1 MSLNKLYIID
11 SYYVKRWG
19 KLARK
24 KICKYCQKLVD
35 ENHVCHKK
43 SNKQYN
49 KYKRDYY
56 KKNKEIVA
64 PIMSYKWKK
73 FRKFILE
80 RDDQMCQRCYAKY
93 GIINGDEL
101 QAHHI
106 KSRINYPEL
115 MYDENNVITVCKT
128 CNLQLGTSDKLD
140 FEWKNDKN
148 VEIRL

>member
-1 MSLNKLYIID
+1 M
-11 SYYVKRWG
+11 
-19 KLARK
+19 ARK
-24 KICKYCQKLVD
+24 KICNYCQKLVD

-80 RDDQMCQRCYAKY
+80 RDNQMCQRCYAKY
-93 GIINGDEL
+93 GIINSDEL

-140 FEWKNDKN
+140 FEWQNDKN

>member
-93 GIINGDEL
+93 GIINSDEL

-140 FEWKNDKN
+140 FEWQNDKN

>member
-1 MSLNKLYIID
+1 M
-11 SYYVKRWG
+11 
-19 KLARK
+19 ARK
-24 KICKYCQKLVD
+24 KICKYCNKLVD
-35 ENHVCHKK
+35 EDHVCHKK
-43 SNKQYN
+43 SKERYN

-56 KKNKEIVA
+56 RKNKETVA

-80 RDDQMCQRCYAKY
+80 RDDHMCQRCYTKY

-140 FEWKNDKN
+140 FEWQNDKN
-148 VEIRL
+148 VEMRL

>member
-1 MSLNKLYIID
+1 M
-11 SYYVKRWG
+11 
-19 KLARK
+19 ARK
-24 KICKYCQKLVD
+24 KICKYCHSLVD
-35 ENHVCHKK
+35 EDHVCHKK
-43 SNKQYN
+43 SNERYN

-56 KKNKEIVA
+56 RKNKKTVA

-73 FRKFILE
+73 FRKFILR
-80 RDDQMCQRCYAKY
+80 RDDQMCQRCYTKY
-93 GIINGDEL
+93 GIINGDQL

-115 MYDENNVITVCKT
+115 MYDEDNIVAVCKT

-140 FEWKNDKN
+140 FEWQNDKN